1 MFLPREAL
9 IQVSIMLNASFLLF
23 LQIDRVIFCVF
34 LETDYEI
41 YKRKMSD
48 FFSPG
53 TVSSYW
59 SFYFILFV
67 GCNTHSA
74 RSLLPGYQAGFTV
87 PGRLTGVTVCSRSTQ
102 IQHSRIGLD
111 ST

>member
-1 MFLPREAL
+1 
-9 IQVSIMLNASFLLF
+9 MLNASFSLF

-48 FFSPG
+48 LFSPG

-59 SFYFILFV
+59 NLTSFYLLV
-67 GCNTHSA
+67 VNTHSA
-74 RSLLPGYQAGFTV
+74 QSLLLGYQAGFTMS
-87 PGRLTGVTVCSRSTQ
+87 G
-102 IQHSRIGLD
+102 I
-111 ST
+111 